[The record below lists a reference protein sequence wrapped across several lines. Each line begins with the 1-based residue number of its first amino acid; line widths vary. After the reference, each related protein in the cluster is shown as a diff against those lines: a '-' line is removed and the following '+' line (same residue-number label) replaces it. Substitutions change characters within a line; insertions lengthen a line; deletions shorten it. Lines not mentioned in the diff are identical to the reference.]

1 METRGTVILF
11 PKVSLLV
18 IKYLWQ
24 QRDIADQCDLFINET
39 TVETATAEATVT
51 TTTTTTVARAG
62 GFFRRTK
69 IPTKKVDPHEQEQ
82 QQRNSSNNN
91 NNKRAVTT
99 LNSVTLYSKIEPQ
112 SLKQF

>member
-51 TTTTTTVARAG
+51 TTTTTTVARAS
-62 GFFRRTK
+62 GFFRRK
-69 IPTKKVDPHEQEQ
+69 PKHW
-82 QQRNSSNNN
+82 RGFCLS
-91 NNKRAVTT
+91 
-99 LNSVTLYSKIEPQ
+99 
-112 SLKQF
+112 